1 MKMGERKL
9 KTLANIIESLLF
21 VSGDAVAIKD
31 IADKTNVSEKEVL
44 NTAKELQQKY
54 SDDCGINLLIFN
66 KKLQFCSN
74 PKYADDVSAV
84 LNPIKMRELS
94 RSMLE
99 VAAIIAYK
107 QPVTRI
113 DLEELRGSN
122 SEFALQNLL
131 KLGVIEVVGRKD
143 TVGKPVLFGTTDE
156 FLKRFQITSL
166 SDLPDYDELLDKI
179 AKLRSPSSDSS
190 YLFEKDNYVEG
201 EESDLVSEIIKTE
214 SSNLNKTTEFTEVNT
229 NTEEKSDN
237 SIEDDDFEL
246 GDIEGEEL
254 PDYLQGENFE
264 VIK

>member
-1 MKMGERKL
+1 M

-31 IADKTNVSEKEVL
+31 IAEKSNVSEKEVL
-44 NTAKELQQKY
+44 SAAKILQEKY
-54 SDDCGINLLIFN
+54 DEESGINLLIFN

-84 LNPIKMRELS
+84 LSPIKMRELS

-156 FLKRFQITSL
+156 FLKRFQISNL
-166 SDLPDYDELLDKI
+166 DELPDYNELLDRI
-179 AKLRSPSSDSS
+179 AKLRSPSTDSS
-190 YLFEKDNYVEG
+190 YLFEKDTYVEG
-201 EESDLVSEIIKTE
+201 QEEGQIDILDNIPLKKDVDLTINNNVPID
-214 SSNLNKTTEFTEVNT
+214 EV
-229 NTEEKSDN
+229 
-237 SIEDDDFEL
+237 DDEFEL
-246 GDIEGEEL
+246 GDIEGEDL
-254 PDYLQGENFE
+254 PDFLQGEDFE